1 MNIFKF
7 HGHSISIPLHLDRYP
22 TSADPVPLAAEHPP
36 HPRFPYSTA
45 AADPPHPSPTQPAL
59 LFDDIFKKIITVL

>member
-7 HGHSISIPLHLDRYP
+7 HGHSISIPLHLNRYP
-22 TSADPVPLAAEHPP
+22 TSPDLVPLAAEHPP
-36 HPRFPYSTA
+36 VHRPPAPRA
-45 AADPPHPSPTQPAL
+45 PSPAPPAL